1 MARSIQQLKQDL
13 TNLEETVSKLAEE
26 LKSLYSK
33 YLEQLGQSTKQQ
45 LVLASYQLCTQIYP
59 ESFLLLSF
67 SQREKLQQ
75 SIRSIGEEIKPSLLK
90 ILDNNEQLEEETNV
104 NIVEEII
111 KNLPIGEEQKEEYE
125 LLDEL
130 EIPEESH
137 KKERS
142 SSEEAKE
149 IINQLQNLSS
159 ELHQIDSQETTNLN
173 NPQNLIRWQQKVEFK
188 INKSLDSISR
198 KTNKLLQDANIIP
211 NRLPNKVLEVAIR
224 ADKGNSS
231 NSRFNHL
238 ANILNLAV
246 ETEKDKQKKPTRVMQ
261 ISVLRLRL
269 SEIEFSDT
277 ILNTE
282 RTQIRN
288 LLKQINQIKQQYRSK
303 QQQHT
308 KAEAEAAWRSS
319 WYEDA

>member
-13 TNLEETVSKLAEE
+13 TTLEETVSQLAEE
-26 LKSLYSK
+26 LKSLYSR
-33 YLEQLGQSTKQQ
+33 YLDQLGQSTKQQ

-59 ESFLLLSF
+59 ESFLLLSLNER
-67 SQREKLQQ
+67 QKLQQ
-75 SIRSIGEEIKPSLLK
+75 SIRSIGEDIKPSLLE
-90 ILDNNEQLEEETNV
+90 ILENNEQLEQESKV

-111 KNLPIGEEQKEEYE
+111 KNLPIGEEQQEEYD
-125 LLDEL
+125 LIDEL
-130 EIPEESH
+130 EIPEEVNA
-137 KKERS
+137 KERS

-159 ELHQIDSQETTNLN
+159 ELNQIEPQETDNLN
-173 NPQNLIRWQQKVEFK
+173 NPENLIRWQQKVEFNIK
-188 INKSLDSISR
+188 KSLDSISR

-211 NRLPNKVLEVAIR
+211 NRLPTKVLDVAIR
-224 ADKGNSS
+224 ADKSSSS

-246 ETEKDKQKKPTRVMQ
+246 ETEKDKQKKPTQIIQ
-261 ISVLRLRL
+261 ISLLRLRL
-269 SEIEFSDT
+269 SEIEFSDA

-288 LLKQINQIKQQYRSK
+288 LLKQINHIKQQYRSK

-319 WYEDA
+319 WYED